1 MTNYYKI
8 SSIVHNSVSTDFIK
22 ECIQKGIYEFCVNS
36 KTRVNNFR
44 QIKPGDVC
52 WTRIKNGKKG
62 SDRDPIWRLDIS
74 SVSSQIEEVKCK
86 DVLMLKHKYNC
97 DGEEE
102 DPEMIE
108 KCMYLKGNWT
118 YEGTFGEMTTLS
130 KNIFNKSAYPRT
142 AIKLDETICFSRC
155 NDSEFI

>member
-1 MTNYYKI
+1 MPNYYKL
-8 SSIVHNSVSTDFIK
+8 SSIVHNSVSTDFIN
-22 ECIQKGIYEFCVNS
+22 ECIKKGIYEFCVNS
-36 KTRVNNFR
+36 KTRVANFK

-62 SDRDPIWRLDIS
+62 NDTDPIWRLDII
-74 SVSSQIEEVKCK
+74 SVSSEIVEVKYK
-86 DVLMLKHKYNC
+86 DVLMLKHKYNR
-97 DGEEE
+97 DGVEE

-118 YEGTFGEMTTLS
+118 YEGTFGEMSTLS

-155 NDSEFI
+155 IDI